1 MQFVELNRSPR
12 GWLRGLRL
20 SSTALLWAPL
30 IYIVNATFDE
40 RLSASD
46 TVDEHRDASLWRI
59 VRFIAWL
66 TLIGMFLKLFV
77 LPTSISW
84 WNSQSWTDV
93 LDVYIMPNTV
103 HPWHLAASINAV
115 LALAGYHFLIHRA
128 SVRLRRGVW
137 TADFVRRWLR
147 VLTFSRGIIS
157 LYTIA
162 VGIYLT
168 FQAAQFINFPKF
180 SFDPFPW

>member
-66 TLIGMFLKLFV
+66 
-77 LPTSISW
+77 
-84 WNSQSWTDV
+84 
-93 LDVYIMPNTV
+93 
-103 HPWHLAASINAV
+103 
-115 LALAGYHFLIHRA
+115 
-128 SVRLRRGVW
+128 
-137 TADFVRRWLR
+137 
-147 VLTFSRGIIS
+147 
-157 LYTIA
+157 
-162 VGIYLT
+162 IYLT